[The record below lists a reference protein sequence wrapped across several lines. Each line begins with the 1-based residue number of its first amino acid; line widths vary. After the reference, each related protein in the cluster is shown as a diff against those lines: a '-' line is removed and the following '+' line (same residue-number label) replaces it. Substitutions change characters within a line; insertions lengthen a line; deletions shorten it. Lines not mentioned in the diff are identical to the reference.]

1 MAKDKKETKAEP
13 KPEPVAQPEPEPKAA
28 EPEPEALAAL
38 VLGDRHDT
46 LPKDDNTGDDLVL
59 HDSGQLGR
67 WIEGNFVPIR

>member
-13 KPEPVAQPEPEPKAA
+13 KPEPERKAQPEPAPA
-28 EPEPEALAAL
+28 PEPEVLAAL
-38 VLGDRHDT
+38 GVGDKHDT

-67 WIEGNFVPIR
+67 WKEGNFIPVR